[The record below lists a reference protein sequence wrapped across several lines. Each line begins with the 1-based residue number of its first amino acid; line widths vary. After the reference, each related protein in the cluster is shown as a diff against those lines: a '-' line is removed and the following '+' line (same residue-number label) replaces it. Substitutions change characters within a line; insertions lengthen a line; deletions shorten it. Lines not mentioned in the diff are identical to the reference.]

1 MISVKPLARFK
12 SQSEFRLGLSLS
24 TWVQSSSLSCT
35 VPRPQLCI
43 RVHSL
48 HLLNISS
55 LPYPRCVLLPN
66 YTFLRT
72 TCLPRQLFRWKHLSC
87 SRWNSSLHLDAF
99 LSLSHW
105 AQENKDTQF
114 QAWQAR
120 TLLQQELRWGQC
132 SREGA
137 VSSMDH
143 GYETKQ
149 DPMGTPRH
157 VVFEDRIPV
166 CPSLPG
172 KARKLFF
179 STSPKTLPL
188 KSSWHW
194 CTERLSFWYQ
204 VHVQYLTPIYLILWP
219 LYYIIADFL
228 CNLMFYL
235 MPLQFFFRGFHRLPK
250 TAKGIHGTKV

>member
-1 MISVKPLARFK
+1 MGSSP
-12 SQSEFRLGLSLS
+12 SLS
-24 TWVQSSSLSCT
+24 YT
-35 VPRPQLCI
+35 VSRPQLCI

-48 HLLNISS
+48 HLLIFSS
-55 LPYPRCVLLPN
+55 LPYPKCVLLPS

-72 TCLPRQLFRWKHLSC
+72 TCLLRQLFWSEHLSC
-87 SRWNSSLHLDAF
+87 SRQNSSLRVDAS

-120 TLLQQELRWGQC
+120 ILPQQELRWGQC
-132 SREGA
+132 SWEGA

-149 DPMGTPRH
+149 DPMGAPGH
-157 VVFEDRIPV
+157 IVFEDRIPV

-172 KARKLFF
+172 KEIKLFF
-179 STSPKTLPL
+179 STSPKTLSL
-188 KSSWHW
+188 KLIWHW
-194 CTERLSFWYQ
+194 CTERLSFWHQ
-204 VHVQYLTPIYLILWP
+204 LHVQYLTPICLILWP
-219 LYYIIADFL
+219 LYYIITDFL

-235 MPLQFFFRGFHRLPK
+235 MPLEFFFRGFHRLPK